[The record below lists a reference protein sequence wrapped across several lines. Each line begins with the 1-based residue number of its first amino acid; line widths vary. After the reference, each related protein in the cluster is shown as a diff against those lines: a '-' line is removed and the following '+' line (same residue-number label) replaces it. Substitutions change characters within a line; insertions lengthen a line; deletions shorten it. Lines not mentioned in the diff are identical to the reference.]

1 MRYCIGNRFG
11 GVLATLIWSS
21 GWSSETRELTLRARE
36 ALFLLHRS
44 RCIKH
49 FLSKDR
55 MQQAM
60 LDQMQQ
66 MQRFFM
72 TVVGGALHPQR
83 KSDESGDNL
92 LEGLVFSQPPRPRGH
107 PSPSHVD
114 ALRSRCAALPPIQ
127 GPDASQRPDAPRVEL
142 PPILAER
149 PSPEASGL
157 LPPPRDGGAL
167 SPDAPRLSPPLRLD
181 GAITPAANA
190 ASNQQKFSQSVADA
204 LAMVANKAKA
214 KSRAKV
220 AVAVDDSSSDDESGG
235 GGEGRDGD
243 GKGNDGVDL
252 PLVEE
257 LGDARKGSTEKQI
270 KNTKRNVNEGHRNGE
285 VSDGKGGQGTK
296 GHKNGVGEGE
306 TAKAK
311 DTGNG
316 AGGGGR
322 KRKKKDAGK
331 KATEKAKAETASGD
345 HVTVGTATKAKA
357 GKASG
362 DHATDAPKTGGKK
375 AILDWPRLFD
385 N

>member
-1 MRYCIGNRFG
+1 MP
-11 GVLATLIWSS
+11 LAS
-21 GWSSETRELTLRARE
+21 GRV
-36 ALFLLHRS
+36 FLLHNNP
-44 RCIKH
+44 CIKH

-55 MQQAM
+55 MQQATM
-60 LDQMQQ
+60 DWMQQ
-66 MQRFFM
+66 IQRFFM
-72 TVVGGALHPQR
+72 SMVAGASQAPR
-83 KSDESGDNL
+83 RAESDDNVL
-92 LEGLVFSQPPRPRGH
+92 GGLVLSKPGPRGSYA
-107 PSPSHVD
+107 SPSHLD
-114 ALRSRCAALPPIQ
+114 ALRSRFAALPP
-127 GPDASQRPDAPRVEL
+127 
-142 PPILAER
+142 PPGHDGS
-149 PSPEASGL
+149 PSPGAFG
-157 LPPPRDGGAL
+157 LPPPPRHGGAL
-167 SPDAPRLSPPLRLD
+167 SPDAPRLSPPLRLA

-257 LGDARKGSTEKQI
+257 PGDERKGSTEKHI

-296 GHKNGVGEGE
+296 GHENGVGEGK

-316 AGGGGR
+316 VGGGGR
-322 KRKKKDAGK
+322 KRKATDAGK

-357 GKASG
+357 EKASG

>member
-1 MRYCIGNRFG
+1 M
-11 GVLATLIWSS
+11 
-21 GWSSETRELTLRARE
+21 RARE

-83 KSDESGDNL
+83 KSDELGDNL

-107 PSPSHVD
+107 TSPSHVD

-127 GPDASQRPDAPRVEL
+127 EPDASQRPDAPRVEL

-257 LGDARKGSTEKQI
+257 PGDERKGSTEKHI

-296 GHKNGVGEGE
+296 GHENGVGEGK

-316 AGGGGR
+316 VGGGGR
-322 KRKKKDAGK
+322 KRKATDAGK
-331 KATEKAKAETASGD
+331 KSDGEGEGGDGFWRPCDCGYGNKGEGGEGFGRPCDGRAKDGWKEGDFGLAPTFRQLSFAKDMFRPEHKATA
-345 HVTVGTATKAKA
+345 
-357 GKASG
+357 
-362 DHATDAPKTGGKK
+362 
-375 AILDWPRLFD
+375 
-385 N
+385 